1 MIMPAPVVVASAP
14 IHERGLELLR
24 GSCEVREVHHGV
36 ATEEELADALADAD
50 GVVIRSVPL
59 SGNLLRRCPRL
70 KVIAKHGAGLDSVDL
85 ATATELGIMVATSGP
100 ANSASVAEHAVALM
114 LAVLRRIPELDT
126 LTRLGRYHDRAQL
139 MHFPD
144 LFRATVGLVGY
155 GNIGKAVAGMLGR
168 GFQCAV
174 LAHDPLMSDE
184 DMRADGVE
192 KVGLDELL
200 ERCDIVSLHL
210 PLSDATRHLIGARQL
225 ARMKPGAILVN
236 TSRGGTVD
244 EDELTKALAA
254 GTLRGAGL
262 DVFEQEPPDT
272 ADPLFASRAVVLSP
286 HCGGGT
292 EGAMVRAAT
301 ESAEAA
307 LAVLSGRRPRYLFN
321 TDVLGHTRAR
331 LTA

>member
-1 MIMPAPVVVASAP
+1 MIMPNPVVVVSAP
-14 IHERGLELLR
+14 IHERGLDLLR

-36 ATEEELADALADAD
+36 ATEEELAEALVDAD

-59 SGNLLRRCPRL
+59 PGDLLRRCPRL

-85 ATATELGIMVATSGP
+85 AAATELGIVVATSGT
-100 ANSASVAEHAVALM
+100 ANSVSVAEHAVALM

-126 LTRLGRYHDRAQL
+126 LTRAGCYHERTRL
-139 MHFPD
+139 MRFPD
-144 LFRATVGLVGY
+144 LFGATVGLVGY
-155 GNIGKAVAGMLGR
+155 GNIGKAVAGMVGR
-168 GFQCAV
+168 GFRCTV
-174 LAHDPLMSDE
+174 LAYDPLVSAE
-184 DMRADGVE
+184 DMRADGVA

-200 ERCDIVSLHL
+200 ERADIVSLHL
-210 PLSDATRHLIGARQL
+210 PLTDETRHLIGAEQL
-225 ARMKPGAILVN
+225 ARMKPGAILIN

-272 ADPLFASRAVVLSP
+272 ADPLFGSGAVVLSP

-292 EGAMVRAAT
+292 EGAMMRAAT

-321 TDVLGHTRAR
+321 TEVLGHTRVELIA
-331 LTA
+331 